1 MIFLYLLS
9 LYNFR
14 KNAIVMSVLRLLPV
28 LQRPE
33 VVLSVPR
40 LSLGCSGFTK
50 LVSSI
55 SCRHYGSNPNPK
67 VQSPNGKDDKLQISY
82 HNGNTVANPV
92 RGVVFDLQF
101 DTPPVL
107 FIKKYKQVID
117 TTDIVFSDELN
128 DLEKCGDITPKTLT
142 QQKIKYI
149 QDAIKLSKTFEA
161 LKLNFKK
168 KPDPILSAKV
178 SEGEVQRSVF
188 TDSDF
193 ENIRVES
200 VQGLRQKPEV
210 EFEWTPTKLELAS
223 LPNQY
228 LMLSKVNNK
237 KLIFFK
243 NLPLDP

>member
-1 MIFLYLLS
+1 
-9 LYNFR
+9 
-14 KNAIVMSVLRLLPV
+14 MSILRLLPV

-33 VVLSVPR
+33 VALSVPR

-67 VQSPNGKDDKLQISY
+67 VQSPNGKDDKLQILY

-149 QDAIKLSKTFEA
+149 QDAIKHSKTFEA

-223 LPNQY
+223 LPKQY

-237 KLIFFK
+237 KLVSGGIFS
-243 NLPLDP
+243 